1 MTPDISKRL
10 NALALLAISA
20 VLAAAFYD
28 QFMFGDLPCPLCIL
42 QRAGFVAV
50 GIGLALNLR
59 LGPRPSH
66 YAMMILSAVAGGA
79 ISIRQILLHIV
90 PGSGS
95 YGNAVFGLHL
105 YTWAFSLFALIVGG
119 AAMMLLFDRQ
129 FAGGETAEK
138 KLSVWAGLVVLIF
151 GLLAFGNGVSTAIE
165 CAGGLCPDNPTEY
178 LLLKPK

>member
-1 MTPDISKRL
+1 
-10 NALALLAISA
+10 
-20 VLAAAFYD
+20 
-28 QFMFGDLPCPLCIL
+28 
-42 QRAGFVAV
+42 
-50 GIGLALNLR
+50 
-59 LGPRPSH
+59 
-66 YAMMILSAVAGGA
+66 MMILSAVAGGA

-105 YTWAFSLFALIVGG
+105 YTWAFSLFVLIISG

-151 GLLAFGNGVSTAIE
+151 GLLAFGNGVSTVIE

-178 LLLKPK
+178 LLLKPR